1 MQINYQRNQAVI
13 PVMLN
18 SLLLQSSLNNYQWTR
33 FYTISCIKIAMT
45 RSTKTLNFTRI
56 KIGRQLQT

>member
-18 SLLLQSSLNNYQWTR
+18 SLLLQSSLNNYNGQD
-33 FYTISCIKIAMT
+33 FILYHALK
-45 RSTKTLNFTRI
+45 
-56 KIGRQLQT
+56 